1 MLELT
6 IAAAVA
12 FFVTIDP
19 VGMAPLFASLTHGHG
34 TAERRRIAFT
44 GTAIGAV
51 VLFGFGLA
59 GEPVLRALGI
69 GLPALRLAGGVL
81 LLLLAID
88 MVFARQ
94 SGLRGTTASEDAEA
108 AASRDV
114 AVFPL
119 AIPLIAGPGA
129 ITSVL
134 LLCGRAEGDPRR
146 LAVVLA
152 MLALVLLLTL
162 ALLLAAGRI
171 AALLGVTGI
180 NVVDRVLGIL
190 LAGLACQFVLDGLT
204 AAGFAAAPGS

>member
-19 VGMAPLFASLTHGHG
+19 LGTAPLFAGLTRGASP
-34 TAERRRIAFT
+34 AERRRIALT
-44 GTAIGAV
+44 GTALGAV

-69 GLPALRLAGGVL
+69 GLPALRVAGGVL

-108 AASRDV
+108 ASGGDI

-134 LLCGRAEGDPRR
+134 LLVGRAEGDPRR
-146 LAVVLA
+146 VAVVLA
-152 MLALVLLLTL
+152 MLALVLLLSL
-162 ALLLAAGRI
+162 AMLLLAGRI
-171 AALLGVTGI
+171 AAWLGVTGI

-190 LAGLACQFVLDGLT
+190 LAALACQFVLDGLK
-204 AAGFAAAPGS
+204 AAGF